1 MVSVVSET
9 SVNKATSSSR
19 RTAAGSGRASGPR
32 RAVPLIKY
40 GYWWWALPAILLV
53 LAMVYVTT
61 ASGAFFAFTNWTGI
75 GVFDITGIAN
85 FQRIFTTPALSGALW
100 HTLVIAAAFVIL
112 TNLFGLLF
120 ALALNRTLKSR
131 YVLRVLLFMPVVLS
145 PIAVSYIWKFVFA
158 YNGPLNA
165 ILGAVGLGSWRHTW
179 LADPVSALIS
189 VIVVMVWQNIG
200 LVAVIYLA
208 GLATVPQDLEEAAAL
223 DGAGLWGRFRSVTLP
238 MIRPS
243 LAIATT
249 LMLVQG
255 LRIFDQIMALTNGG
269 PFGAT
274 ETLATQIYKQ
284 TFTYGQ
290 FGFGAALALVL
301 TVIILVF
308 AIAQQYATRSRDDV
322 SR

>member
-1 MVSVVSET
+1 MSAVTET
-9 SVNKATSSSR
+9 SATRATAPSR
-19 RTAAGSGRASGPR
+19 RAATGSGRQSGPR
-32 RAVPLIKY
+32 RPVPLIKY
-40 GYWWWALPAILLV
+40 GYWWWALPAIVLV

-75 GVFDITGIAN
+75 GAFQITGLAN

-100 HTLVIAAAFVIL
+100 HTLVIAFAFVIL
-112 TNLFGLLF
+112 TNVLGLLF
-120 ALALNRTLKSR
+120 ALALNRTLKTR
-131 YVLRVLLFMPVVLS
+131 YILRVLLFMPVVLS

-158 YNGPLNA
+158 FNGPLNVV
-165 ILGAVGLGSWRHTW
+165 LGAVGLGSLKHSW

-208 GLATVPQDLEEAAAL
+208 GLATVPQELEEAASL
-223 DGAGLWGRFRSVTLP
+223 DGAGTWGRFRNVVAP

-301 TVIILVF
+301 TIIILVF
-308 AIAQQYATRSRDDV
+308 AVAQQFITDL
-322 SR
+322 